1 MSQSNLKDSQIDD
14 DSSLKEISVEEV
26 SKSHIDL
33 TDDNETVD
41 KRRARGYGNSMLREI
56 EQMS

>member
-1 MSQSNLKDSQIDD
+1 M
-14 DSSLKEISVEEV
+14 KEISIEEI
-26 SKSHIDL
+26 SKSHIDM
-33 TDDNETVD
+33 TDDDDTVD